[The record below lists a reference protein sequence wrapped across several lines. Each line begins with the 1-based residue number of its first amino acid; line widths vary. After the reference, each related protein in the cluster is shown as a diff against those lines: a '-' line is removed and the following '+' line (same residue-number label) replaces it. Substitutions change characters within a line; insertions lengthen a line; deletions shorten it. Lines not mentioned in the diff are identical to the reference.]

1 MPSSRIRVDGDRPW
15 RMAQISVMPAAIS
28 SVVFRSMLLVPIIT
42 TTTFG
47 LTPSNSPWVSRQ
59 RTFSVR
65 SQP

>member
-1 MPSSRIRVDGDRPW
+1 MRLGGDRW
-15 RMAQISVMPAAIS
+15 WISSQMAAMPAAIS
-28 SVVFRSMLLVPIIT
+28 TGVFTGMLFVPIIT

-47 LTPSNSPWVSRQ
+47 DTCSNSPWRSRQ